1 MGDFFVII
9 IRMEIRKNINL
20 SQYCTYRTGGN
31 VDFLCICKNLDDL
44 EDALFF
50 AEEKGLEH
58 FILGGGSNVLF
69 SDDGFRGIVIVNK
82 IDTINFE
89 GERVSVGSGYSLAK
103 LISETAERGL
113 SGLEFLAGIPG
124 TVGGAVFG
132 NAGSWDHSIS
142 EAIKTV
148 KIYTPDGDI
157 VELLPDELGFN
168 YRKSNIG
175 ERNLII
181 LEVDFRL
188 KKDSSEE
195 IKEKIAENL
204 KKKAETRPKG
214 LSCGSFFKN
223 SKEHSA
229 GELIEKVG
237 LKGEKIGSAQ
247 ISEKHAN
254 FIINLGNATSSE
266 IYQLAQLAKRAVKEK
281 FGIELE
287 EEIKLIGGFR

>member
-1 MGDFFVII
+1 
-9 IRMEIRKNINL
+9 MEIQKNISL
-20 SQYCTYRTGGN
+20 SQYNTYNTGGTA
-31 VDFLCICKNLDDL
+31 DFLCVCRKFEDL
-44 EDALFF
+44 EGTLFF

-69 SDDGFRGIVIVNK
+69 SDDGFRGMVIVNK
-82 IDTINFE
+82 IESLSFE
-89 GERVSVGSGYSLAK
+89 EEGMSVGAGYSLAK
-103 LISETAERGL
+103 LLSETAGKGFL
-113 SGLEFLAGIPG
+113 GLEFLAGIPG

-287 EEIKLIGGFR
+287 EEVKLIGDFR